1 MLTFSFFGAFLFAQK
16 GVKGQMKNI
25 FTKITSV
32 LALAGAFVYS
42 LLAYVPEK
50 AAAAGEAWTK
60 AGITPQGDLKNS
72 KIYTDL
78 GNIVYFVTGIGGFW
92 VIGCLIF
99 AGMKLSAAQ
108 GGNPQA
114 RSQGFVGILMA
125 GLGIFVIVKATTI
138 AGWFAGFGA

>member
-1 MLTFSFFGAFLFAQK
+1 MKKFSVKKVLPLLAMAVAFTLLVLTPDF
-16 GVKGQMKNI
+16 
-25 FTKITSV
+25 
-32 LALAGAFVYS
+32 ALA
-42 LLAYVPEK
+42 
-50 AAAAGEAWTK
+50 AGDGWKK

-78 GNIVYFVTGIGGFW
+78 SNIVYMVSAVGGFW
-92 VIGCLIF
+92 VILCLIF

-114 RSQGFVGILMA
+114 RTQGLVGILMA
-125 GLGIFVIVKATTI
+125 GVGVFIIVKATTI

>member
-1 MLTFSFFGAFLFAQK
+1 MKKSVKKLLPLLMVTAVFAFALILFS
-16 GVKGQMKNI
+16 
-25 FTKITSV
+25 
-32 LALAGAFVYS
+32 
-42 LLAYVPEK
+42 PEE
-50 AAAAGEAWTK
+50 AAAAWK
-60 AGITPQGDLKNS
+60 KSGITPQGDLKNS
-72 KIYTDL
+72 AVFTDL
-78 GNIVYFVTGIGGFW
+78 ANIVYFVTGVGGFW

-125 GLGIFVIVKATTI
+125 GLGIFIIVKATTI